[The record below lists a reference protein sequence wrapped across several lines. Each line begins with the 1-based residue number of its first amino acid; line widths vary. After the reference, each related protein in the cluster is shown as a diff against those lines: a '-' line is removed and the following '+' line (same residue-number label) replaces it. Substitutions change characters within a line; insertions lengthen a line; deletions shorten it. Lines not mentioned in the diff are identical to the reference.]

1 MPIKVK
7 AGMVGGFGTRD
18 FAKFVM
24 DDAGIDVRAG
34 IEAGAEG
41 MKEDLRDQIENAGL
55 GQRLGRA
62 VGSKVYP
69 PGGKGSLDAAGFV
82 YPRGRKAAAIFD
94 SWNQGATIT
103 AHGGKYL
110 AIPTKEAG
118 RGWRNSK
125 ARPQEFE
132 QRTGI
137 KLRFVKLKNGNA
149 VLVGDSVAAKSGR
162 GRRAASKGRRAQGRA
177 VNSLVFFILIRS
189 AKIPKRLDFETI
201 AKKWADRI
209 PDLIGAANRGNV

>member
-1 MPIKVK
+1 MPIKIK

-18 FAKFVM
+18 FAKFVI
-24 DDAGIDVRAG
+24 DDAGIATRAG
-34 IEAGAEG
+34 VEAGAEG
-41 MKEDLRDQIENAGL
+41 LRDELRDQIANAGL
-55 GQRLGRA
+55 GERLGRA
-62 VGSKVYP
+62 VGAKVYP
-69 PGGKGSLDAAGFV
+69 PSGKGSLDAAGFV

-118 RGWRNSK
+118 RGWRNTK
-125 ARPQEFE
+125 AKPQEFE

-149 VLVGDSVAAKSGR
+149 VLVGDAIAAKSGR
-162 GRRAASKGRRAQGRA
+162 GRRAATKGRRAQGRT
-177 VNSLVFFILIRS
+177 VQSLVFFILIRS
-189 AKIPKRLDFETI
+189 AKIPKRLDFDAI
-201 AKKWADRI
+201 ARKWADRI
-209 PDLIGAANRGNV
+209 PGLIDAASRGSV